1 MAVLALVIRLESP
14 GPVLFRQE
22 RVGQHGQPF
31 TLYKFRS
38 MVENAESH
46 GARWAQKNDARVT
59 RIGGF
64 LRRSHLDELPQVWNV
79 LRGDLSFVG
88 PRPERPC
95 FVEVLREQIPFY
107 DLRHYVKPGVTGW
120 AQVCYPY
127 AASIEDSYE
136 KLQYDLYYAKHVSLA
151 LGRLHPDPHRH
162 ARAHRPRPLSAR
174 GESMKNRLQI
184 VGIGGGTGLSILL
197 SGLKRQLARA
207 SHDGRLRAT
216 DITAI
221 VSVADDGGS
230 TGLLRQSFDIP
241 AVGDLR
247 NCIVALA
254 PGNQMWS
261 RLFQHRF
268 EGDNGLAGHAL
279 GNLIMTALVQR
290 SGGLSSAIGQLA
302 RALRLRGRV
311 LPGHRGQ
318 GHAPRRVRRRRG
330 GERRVADPEPR
341 PPHREA
347 VARAEAQRSGA
358 GRARVAGLGRR
369 PSCSVRA
376 ASTPASCPTCWSHG
390 VAEAIRD
397 SQALRI
403 FVCNL
408 MTQPGE
414 TDGFD
419 ALDHLQVLERYLGT
433 GVIDVCIING
443 RSTVGRSPSAYDEVG
458 AEEVRWSSAA
468 MARAGV
474 LPIVADLLLPDQYPH
489 RHDPEKLADVV
500 LCLARGLLR
509 CERRADEEEVETV
522 PMPLAA
528 AGPAMGWGRRELRL
542 VGEPS

>member
-1 MAVLALVIRLESP
+1 
-14 GPVLFRQE
+14 
-22 RVGQHGQPF
+22 
-31 TLYKFRS
+31 
-38 MVENAESH
+38 
-46 GARWAQKNDARVT
+46 
-59 RIGGF
+59 
-64 LRRSHLDELPQVWNV
+64 
-79 LRGDLSFVG
+79 
-88 PRPERPC
+88 
-95 FVEVLREQIPFY
+95 
-107 DLRHYVKPGVTGW
+107 
-120 AQVCYPY
+120 
-127 AASIEDSYE
+127 
-136 KLQYDLYYAKHVSLA
+136 
-151 LGRLHPDPHRH
+151 
-162 ARAHRPRPLSAR
+162 
-174 GESMKNRLQI
+174 MKNRLQI

-197 SGLKRQLARA
+197 LGLKRQLARA
-207 SHDGRLRAT
+207 SHDGRLRST
-216 DITAI
+216 DITAV

-268 EGDNGLAGHAL
+268 EGDSGLAGHAL

-290 SGGLSSAIGQLA
+290 SGGLSAAIGQLA

-311 LPGHRGQ
+311 LPVTEDKVTLHAEYDDGVVARGESQ
-318 GHAPRRVRRRRG
+318 IPSLDRRIAKLWLEPRRSAPAPGVL
-330 GERRVADPEPR
+330 ESLASASAIV
-341 PPHREA
+341 
-347 VARAEAQRSGA
+347 
-358 GRARVAGLGRR
+358 LG
-369 PSCSVRA
+369 PGSLYTSILPNLLV
-376 ASTPASCPTCWSHG
+376 PG

-419 ALDHLQVLERYLGT
+419 ALDHVQVLERYLGT

-443 RSTVGRSPSAYDEVG
+443 RPTEGPSTEAYDEVG
-458 AEEVRWSSAA
+458 AEEVQWSSAA

-474 LPIVADLLLPDQYPH
+474 LPIVADLLLPDRYPH

-509 CERRADEEEVETV
+509 CERREEEEVETV
-522 PMPLAA
+522 AMPLAA

>member
-1 MAVLALVIRLESP
+1 
-14 GPVLFRQE
+14 
-22 RVGQHGQPF
+22 
-31 TLYKFRS
+31 
-38 MVENAESH
+38 
-46 GARWAQKNDARVT
+46 
-59 RIGGF
+59 
-64 LRRSHLDELPQVWNV
+64 
-79 LRGDLSFVG
+79 
-88 PRPERPC
+88 
-95 FVEVLREQIPFY
+95 
-107 DLRHYVKPGVTGW
+107 
-120 AQVCYPY
+120 
-127 AASIEDSYE
+127 
-136 KLQYDLYYAKHVSLA
+136 
-151 LGRLHPDPHRH
+151 
-162 ARAHRPRPLSAR
+162 
-174 GESMKNRLQI
+174 MKNRLQI

-197 SGLKRQLARA
+197 VGLKRQLARINQ
-207 SHDGRLRAT
+207 DGRMRPA
-216 DITAI
+216 DITAV

-290 SGGLSSAIGQLA
+290 SGGVSAAIGQLA

-311 LPGHRGQ
+311 LPVTEDVVTL
-318 GHAPRRVRRRRG
+318 HAEYEDGV
-330 GERRVADPEPR
+330 
-341 PPHREA
+341 
-347 VARAEAQRSGA
+347 VARGESQIPSLDRRIAKLWLEPKQTAPAPGVLESIRSA
-358 GRARVAGLGRR
+358 SAIVLG
-369 PSCSVRA
+369 PGSLYTSILPNLLV
-376 ASTPASCPTCWSHG
+376 PG

-397 SQALRI
+397 SDALRI
-403 FVCNL
+403 FACNL

-419 ALDHLQVLERYLGT
+419 ALDHVQVLERYLGA

-443 RSTVGRSPSAYDEVG
+443 RSTEGPGSARYDEVG

-468 MARAGV
+468 LARAGV
-474 LPIVADLLLPDQYPH
+474 LPIVADLLGPDQYPH

-509 CERRADEEEVETV
+509 GDQREEAGAEETV
-522 PMPLAA
+522 AMPLSAA
-528 AGPAMGWGRRELRL
+528 APSLGWCPRELRL